1 MTWMLDAHANQ
12 ILRGLYNEKDRQ
24 RWKKWLRYGLVVL
37 LTGIATGGT
46 FLKLRSPSAPIAPV
60 ATEIGPKLETTI
72 TFPSL
77 PPADLP
83 RMGWRNP
90 EVEKMRWLLKPRPR
104 TTKRDTVHQKRFVV
118 RQLRPDHGLGDLATL
133 MPKCCARFPR

>member
-1 MTWMLDAHANQ
+1 MTWMLDAHADQ
-12 ILRGLYNEKDRQ
+12 ILRGLYNEQDRH
-24 RWKKWLRYGLVVL
+24 RWKTSLRYGLVVL
-37 LTGIATGGT
+37 LTGIAAGGT
-46 FLKLRSPSAPIAPV
+46 FVKLRPPSAPIAPV
-60 ATEIGPKLETTI
+60 ATEIAPKPETTI

-104 TTKRDTVHQKRFVV
+104 KTKLDTVHKKRFAV
-118 RQLRPDHGLGDLATL
+118 RH
-133 MPKCCARFPR
+133 